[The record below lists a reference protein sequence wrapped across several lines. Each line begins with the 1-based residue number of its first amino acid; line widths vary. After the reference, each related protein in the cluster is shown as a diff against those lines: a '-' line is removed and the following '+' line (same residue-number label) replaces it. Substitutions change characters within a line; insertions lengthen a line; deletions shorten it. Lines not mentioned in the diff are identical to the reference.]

1 MKIFE
6 FIERRIAEHYL
17 ERKRYYFYSNY
28 PRIACYSSD
37 LISQDIF
44 TRGRYEKEECE
55 NLKKFI
61 FPKLSKRR
69 VCLDIGANIGNHSL
83 FFSEFFENVISFE
96 PNPTSFR
103 LLKLNVEEFNN
114 IEAINLGASNMK
126 GQLSALENL
135 TNIGETEIGRERTGF
150 KDEIFR
156 KIELN
161 VNRLDDVLPK
171 QTLSNVD
178 FIKIDTEG
186 HEFQALTGLKETLI
200 SGEAIIAFEFLV
212 TVYTKGV
219 PPIVDLLMN
228 CGYKYFYEFERVG
241 RLIRVPRRFE
251 SLAKVLRLIIYGKK
265 YYLLKL
271 DEFKPKDYPLVI
283 ASKYPI
289 K

>member
-61 FPKLSKRR
+61 FPKLAKRR

-96 PNPTSFR
+96 PNPLSFR

-114 IEAINLGASNMK
+114 IEAINLGASDIK

-135 TNIGETEIGRERTGF
+135 TNIGETEIGRDRTGF

-161 VNRLDDVLPK
+161 VNLLDDVLPK
-171 QTLSNVD
+171 HILSKVD

-186 HEFQALTGLKETLI
+186 HEFQALSGLKGTLT
-200 SGEAIIAFEFLV
+200 SAEAIIAFEFLV

-219 PPIVDLLMN
+219 PPIVDLLSK

-241 RLIRVPRRFE
+241 HLLRVPRRFE
-251 SLAKVLRLIIYGKK
+251 SIAKVLRLIIYGKK

-289 K
+289 

>member
-1 MKIFE
+1 MNIVE
-6 FIERRIAEHYL
+6 LIERRITEHYL
-17 ERKRYYFYSNY
+17 ERKRYFFYLNY

-61 FPKLSKRR
+61 FPKLAKKR

-96 PNPTSFR
+96 PNPRSFR
-103 LLKLNVEEFNN
+103 LLKLNIEELNN
-114 IEAINLGASNMK
+114 VEAINLGASNIK

-135 TNIGETEIGRERTGF
+135 TNIGETEIGRDRTGF

-156 KIELN
+156 EIELN

-171 QTLSNVD
+171 NILSKVD

-186 HEFQALTGLKETLI
+186 HEFQALSGLKDTLM
-200 SGEAIIAFEFLV
+200 SAEAIIAFEFLV

-241 RLIRVPRRFE
+241 HLLKVPRRFE
-251 SLAKVLRLIIYGKK
+251 PLAKVLRLMIYGKK

-289 K
+289 G

>member
-6 FIERRIAEHYL
+6 FIERRIAEYYL

-61 FPKLSKRR
+61 FPKLAKRR

-96 PNPTSFR
+96 PNPLSFR

-114 IEAINLGASNMK
+114 IEAINLGASDIK

-135 TNIGETEIGRERTGF
+135 TNIGETEIGRDRTGF
-150 KDEIFR
+150 KDEIF
-156 KIELN
+156 KEIELN

-171 QTLSNVD
+171 HILSKVD

-186 HEFQALTGLKETLI
+186 HEFQALSGLKDTLM
-200 SGEAIIAFEFLV
+200 SAEAIIAFEFLV
-212 TVYTKGV
+212 TVYTKDV
-219 PPIVDLLMN
+219 PPIVDLLRS

-241 RLIRVPRRFE
+241 HLLRVPRRFE

-289 K
+289 E